1 MAPFKWLILFIID
14 SKSLKR
20 VNFNLND
27 LRSLK
32 IKSVYTNHDDRCFK
46 FQLIPALADE
56 CSTMKHQF
64 INIFIFLSFSFFL
77 ISAKISGQNSISYR
91 EYSLNLTSMIL
102 PFHAFIPNF
111 YLIFMNTNQW
121 KSFWNLLCCPS
132 PSFLIKRVK
141 WVWRCYGEI
150 NEIFH

>member
-77 ISAKISGQNSISYR
+77 ISAKISESKFDFLSWILTQFDFHDFAFSRFHSQFLLNFPEHQSMKIILKPSVLSISIVFDK
-91 EYSLNLTSMIL
+91 T
-102 PFHAFIPNF
+102 
-111 YLIFMNTNQW
+111 
-121 KSFWNLLCCPS
+121 C
-132 PSFLIKRVK
+132 
-141 WVWRCYGEI
+141 
-150 NEIFH
+150 